1 MRLLLCVREES
12 GADDVPD
19 VESGGYNLFYSV
31 LVVPGI
37 LLISV
42 RMIPPGGN
50 VRTVGV

>member
-37 LLISV
+37 LLIINTAIYTPLLIAV
-42 RMIPPGGN
+42 
-50 VRTVGV
+50 